1 MARITAKQLNT
12 LEHRLNI
19 ALGRP
24 TEAYVDGKAQV
35 GHVHFY
41 QCNGYR
47 NVYEMHNEAGGVKG
61 LAYGLTAREAYE
73 WISGALT
80 ALRLAN
86 HTNQGF

>member
-1 MARITAKQLNT
+1 MARITAKQLDT
-12 LEHRLNI
+12 LEQRLNS

-35 GHVHFY
+35 GHVHF
-41 QCNGYR
+41 QPCNGYR
-47 NVYEMHNEAGGVKG
+47 NVYEMCNESGGCKG

-80 ALRLAN
+80 ALQLAN